1 MKNDENLS
9 LFRVIEVVD
18 CALVD
23 GEIFF
28 GNPQKKLARI
38 VPFGGKIRCSMD
50 EEIHQNGRWLAV
62 IGDFGEIQETK
73 KYSYGASVRSMRF
86 LFYREILINEKKLRQ
101 RGL

>member
-23 GEIFF
+23 GKIFF

-38 VPFGGKIRCSMD
+38 VPFGGRIGCSID
-50 EEIHQNGRWLAV
+50 
-62 IGDFGEIQETK
+62 GEI
-73 KYSYGASVRSMRF
+73 R
-86 LFYREILINEKKLRQ
+86 
-101 RGL
+101 